1 MDYKD
6 FRYLIAWIYI
16 SGPVDKELQE
26 SRQFRVKAKCHLF
39 KYKDRRSYYKC
50 TPVTGAYEVLHKSKS
65 VKQNAAILF

>member
-26 SRQFRVKAKCHLF
+26 SREIRFKATCLLS
-39 KYKDRRSYYKC
+39 KYKERRSYYKC
-50 TPVTGAYEVLHKSKS
+50 TPVTGAYEILHKSKS
-65 VKQNAAILF
+65 VKQSAAILF